1 MDVSNGMQY
10 ACKLHLW
17 HCLIC
22 RKCGKAQAQMQMGQS
37 VTHAAI
43 QPTHSP
49 SWEELL
55 LVEVKEEESKD
66 EGLSSETE

>member
-1 MDVSNGMQY
+1 M
-10 ACKLHLW
+10 
-17 HCLIC
+17 IC
-22 RKCGKAQAQMQMGQS
+22 RKSGKAVAQMQMGQS

-55 LVEVKEEESKD
+55 LIEVKEEESKD
-66 EGLSSETE
+66 EGLSPE